1 MKCPKYF
8 TIIVCI
14 IFFSNCATHK
24 PQFANNKTTISNS
37 SNKDVKHTFYLL
49 GDGGNSPIGSET
61 TTLKALRNQLKK
73 ASKKSTLLYL
83 GDNIYPAG
91 MPKKSHKERAFAEHQ
106 LNIQTDITKE
116 FKGKTIFIPGNHDW
130 YSNGLEGLERQ
141 ENYITKILGKNSFL
155 PKNGCPIDKVN
166 IAEDIVLI
174 TIDSQ
179 WFLTNWDKHPTIND
193 NCEIKTRVRFFDEF
207 ESLVKKARGKTTI
220 IAMHHPMYTNGP
232 HGGQY
237 SFHQQLYPTGGNI
250 PLPILGT
257 FVNLLRKTSG
267 VSNTDL
273 QNKRY
278 LELKNRIVTLSQ
290 ENNKVI
296 FVAGHEHS
304 LQYIVKDNLP
314 QIISGSG
321 SKVNPTRN
329 INGGQFSAGIPGYAK
344 LEIYTDGSSKVS
356 FIATEKNEVIFET
369 EVLPTNEIKTNKQYL
384 NHFNKNTSAS
394 IYSQEEITKSKFY
407 KYLWGNRYRKYYGT
421 KVSAKNVDLDTLLGG
436 LTPVRKGGGHQS
448 KSLRLV
454 DKKGREYVMRALRKN
469 ALQYLQAVAFKT
481 QYIEGQ
487 FDNTYSESLLLDV
500 FTGSHPYAPFTVA
513 PLAKAIGV
521 LHTKP
526 VLYYVPKQ
534 KALQHFNSEFG
545 NELYMIEERAAS
557 GHGDKENFGFSNK
570 VISTNDVLK
579 KQIKNGNS
587 KIDEASYIRA
597 RLFDMLLGD
606 WDRHEDQWRW
616 AAFKE
621 NNSTIYKPIPRDR
634 DQVFSI
640 MADGALLN
648 FVTKTIPA
656 LRLMQ
661 SYDAEMGN
669 TKWFNLEP
677 YPLDM
682 AIINQA
688 DKKIWDTQVKYIQK
702 NITDLVIEKAFQNFP
717 NEINDQTINDIK
729 NKLKGRLKNL
739 HKISDEYFN
748 YINKYAVIKGTNKD
762 DMFEIER
769 ISTGVTEVR
778 GYRIKKGKKGDL
790 FHQKKYNKSLTKEI
804 WIYGLD
810 DKDIFKVYGNSSDL
824 IKVRLIGGQNN
835 DTFEI
840 LNGKKVTMYD
850 YKSKKNTFTT
860 KNGIQ
865 KLTDSYTTNV
875 YDYKKLKHNA
885 ITAVPTIG
893 ANPDD
898 GVKLGLVGS
907 FTSFGFE
914 RNPFTSQ
921 HTISTAYYFATNG
934 FDISLKSE
942 FANVIKNWNLGFK
955 AEFTSPNYSIN
966 FFGLGNNTINQNF
979 INENLYEQD
988 FNRVKIRKTTLS
1000 SHLIWRGELGGN
1012 FRIGLNYETNDV
1024 ENTTGRFITTT
1035 NFAAKNSFFGTE
1047 AHYNFENQDNKAFPT
1062 LGIKTDLTLGY
1073 KSNTSRNKGF
1083 SYIIPSLSFDYKL
1096 IPSGQLVLATKFK
1109 GHLNFGDG
1117 FEFYQGA
1124 SLGGNDG
1131 LRGYRNQRFTG
1142 KNAFYQNSDIR
1153 LNLRKIKTGLLPL
1166 HIGLYSGFD
1175 YGRVWLENDNS
1186 NTWHSSIGGG
1196 IFVNGADMIAANL
1209 GVFKGK
1215 ENIRV
1220 AFSLGFNF

>member
-8 TIIVCI
+8 TIIISLV
-14 IFFSNCATHK
+14 FLSNCATYK
-24 PQFANNKTTISNS
+24 PQYKNNKKLINAAP
-37 SNKDVKHTFYLL
+37 NKEIAHSFYLL

-61 TTLKALRNQLKK
+61 ITLKRLRNELNN
-73 ASKKSTLLYL
+73 ASKNSTLLFL

-91 MPKKSHKERAFAEHQ
+91 MPKKGHKQRAFAEHQ
-106 LNIQTDITKE
+106 LNIQTDITKN
-116 FKGKTIFIPGNHDW
+116 FKGKSIFIPGNHDW
-130 YSNGLEGLERQ
+130 YSNGLKGLERQ
-141 ENYITKILGKNSFL
+141 EKYITKILGKGSFL
-155 PKNGCPIDKVN
+155 PKDGCPIDKVT
-166 IAEDIVLI
+166 ISDDIVLLI
-174 TIDSQ
+174 VDSE
-179 WFLTNWDKHPTIND
+179 WYLTNWDKHPTIND

-207 ESLVKKARGKTTI
+207 KSQIKKARGKTTI
-220 IAMHHPMYTNGP
+220 VAMHHPMYTNGP
-232 HGGQY
+232 HGGQF
-237 SFHQQLYPTGGNI
+237 SLHQQLFPIDANI
-250 PLPILGT
+250 PLPGLATLI
-257 FVNLLRKTSG
+257 NLIRKTSG

-278 LELKNRIVTLSQ
+278 LEFKKRIVTLSQ
-290 ENNKVI
+290 ENDKVI

-304 LQYIVKDNLP
+304 LQYIIQDNLP

-329 INGGQFSAGIPGYAK
+329 VNGGLFSAGVPGYARLDVYK
-344 LEIYTDGSSKVS
+344 DGSSNVR
-356 FIATEKNEVIFET
+356 FIASKE
-369 EVLPTNEIKTNKQYL
+369 NEIIYQTQVLTPTKKPKQIEY
-384 NHFNKNTSAS
+384 KNQFDAYTKAS
-394 IYSQEEITKSKFY
+394 IYTQEEITKGKVYRYF
-407 KYLWGNRYRKYYGT
+407 WGERYRKYYGT
-421 KVSAKNVDLDTLLGG
+421 KVSAKNVDLDTLFGG
-436 LTPVRKGGGHQS
+436 LTPVRKGGGNQS

-454 DKKGREYVMRALRKN
+454 DKEGREFVMRALRKN

-487 FDNTYSESLLLDV
+487 FDGTYSEGLLLDA
-500 FTGSHPYAPFTVA
+500 FTGAHPYAPFVVA

-526 VLYYVPKQ
+526 QLFYVPKQ
-534 KALQHFNSEFG
+534 KALQHFNNEFG
-545 NELYMIEERAAS
+545 DELYMIEERAAS
-557 GHGDKENFGFSNK
+557 GHGDKYNFGFSNK

-579 KQIKNGNS
+579 KLTKNSNS
-587 KIDEASYIRA
+587 KVDEAAYIRA
-597 RLFDMLLGD
+597 RLFDMLIGD

-621 NNSTIYKPIPRDR
+621 GKTTTYKPIPRDR

-682 AIINQA
+682 ALINQA
-688 DKKIWDTQVKYIQK
+688 NKEIWDNQVNHIQQQ
-702 NITDLVIEKAFQNFP
+702 ITDNVIEDAFQNFP
-717 NEINDQTINDIK
+717 AEVSDNTIIDIK

-739 HKISDEYFN
+739 QKISDEYYRF
-748 YINKYAVIKGTNKD
+748 INKFSVIKGTNKD
-762 DMFEIER
+762 DLFEVER
-769 ISTGVTEVR
+769 IGDGVTEVR
-778 GYRIKKGKKGDL
+778 AYRIKKGEKGEL
-790 FHQKKYNKSLTKEI
+790 FHKKRYHKNLTKEI

-810 DKDIFKVYGNSSDL
+810 DEDVFKVYGKHSNP

-835 DTFEI
+835 DTFDI
-840 LNGKKVTMYD
+840 TNGKKVTMYD
-850 YKSKKNTFTT
+850 YKSKKNTFKTN
-860 KNGIQ
+860 KGIK
-865 KLTDSYTTNV
+865 KLSDVYTTNV

-885 ITAVPTIG
+885 ITAIPTIG

-898 GVKLGLVGS
+898 GLKIGLAGT

-914 RNPFTSQ
+914 RNPFTSKLVV
-921 HTISTAYYFATNG
+921 STAYYFATDG
-934 FDISLKSE
+934 FDIDINSE
-942 FANVIKNWNLGFK
+942 FANVIGNWNLGLN
-955 AEFTSPNYSIN
+955 AAFTSPNYSVN
-966 FFGLGNNTINQNF
+966 FFGLGNNTVNPNYID
-979 INENLYEQD
+979 ENAFDED
-988 FNRVKIRKTTLS
+988 FNRVKIRKTSLS

-1012 FRIGLNYETNDV
+1012 FRVGLIYEINDV
-1024 ENTTGRFITTT
+1024 ENIAGRYIGST
-1035 NFAAKNSFFGTE
+1035 NFATKNTFWGTE

-1062 LGIKTDLTLGY
+1062 MGMKADITIGY
-1073 KSNTSRNKGF
+1073 RANTTTNNSF
-1083 SYIIPSLSFDYKL
+1083 SYLIPSLSFDYKL

-1109 GHLNFGDG
+1109 SHLNFGNG

-1124 SLGGNDG
+1124 TLGASDG

-1153 LNLRKIKTGLLPL
+1153 LNLRKVKTSLLPL

-1175 YGRVWLENDNS
+1175 YGRVWLENDTS
-1186 NTWHSSIGGG
+1186 NTWHSSFGGG

-1209 GVFKGK
+1209 GIFKGK
-1215 ENIRV
+1215 EDARIS
-1220 AFSLGFNF
+1220 FSLGFNF